1 MTGDPQPDPLLLPEE
16 TRVIHIGPPKTGTTY
31 LQSAF
36 HSCRAAVAE
45 QGVHYAGRTRQPTAA
60 VQAVL
65 GNQSPNTGEVPAIG
79 QWQGL
84 VREVRRSKKR
94 RVVIS
99 SEFLADA
106 KPEAIETIVRDLG
119 SDRVHV
125 VVTLR
130 PLARIIP
137 SQWQQFI
144 QSGVRKPLDAW
155 LDAIFND
162 PLKVTPTFWRRH
174 RHDELIARWADIV
187 GPDNVTVIAL
197 DDRDHAMVTRVFERL
212 VGLREGTL
220 VADQDLSNR
229 SMTMPEI
236 EVVRAFNE
244 QYSAEGLGRPL
255 HTMIMRFGAA
265 TYMKSRPPNPDEARV
280 EAPQWAL
287 DRAGEV
293 AREMVDAIVASGV
306 RIVGDPERLT
316 EVPTSQLGNDPRPEV
331 EISPQT
337 AAVAAMGVL
346 ISSGLARGDHR
357 VPNTRA
363 ARVAVEPI
371 ALVRVPTLQ
380 LLVVLWRRTRAAA
393 ERRTHALFRRNA

>member
-1 MTGDPQPDPLLLPEE
+1 MTGDPKPDSLLLPEG
-16 TRVIHIGPPKTGTTY
+16 TRLVHIGPPKTGTTY

-36 HSCRAAVAE
+36 HSCRAAAAA
-45 QGVHYAGRTRQPTAA
+45 QGVHYAGPTRQPTAA

-65 GNQSPNTGEVPAIG
+65 GNQSPNTGDVPG
-79 QWQGL
+79 LNQWHAL
-84 VREVRRSKKR
+84 VREVKRSRKR

-99 SEFLADA
+99 SEFFADA
-106 KPEAIETIVRDLG
+106 QPEAIETVAHDLG
-119 SDRVHV
+119 GDRVHV

-144 QSGVRKPLDAW
+144 QSGVRKPFDPW

-162 PLKVTPTFWRRH
+162 PSKVTPTFWRRH
-174 RHDELIARWADIV
+174 RHDELIARWANVV
-187 GPDNVTVIAL
+187 GQENVTVVAL

-229 SMTMPEI
+229 SMTMPEV

-244 QYSAEGLGRPL
+244 QYTAEGLGRPL
-255 HTMIMRFGAA
+255 HTQIMRFGAA
-265 TYMKSRPPNPDEARV
+265 SYMKARPPAPDEPRV

-316 EVPTSQLGNDPRPEV
+316 QVPTSELGNDPRPEV
-331 EISPQT
+331 EISPRT

-346 ISSGLARGDHR
+346 ISSGLARGDHGI
-357 VPNTRA
+357 PNTRA
-363 ARVAVEPI
+363 ARVAVEPL

-380 LLVVLWRRTRAAA
+380 LLVVLWRRTRASI
-393 ERRTHALFRRNA
+393 ERKTHALFRRNA